1 MSRRLQTPRVDTNR
15 DAAAPAERPIRRR
28 LRSDA
33 DRGLLASLTAGGAG
47 GNEELTAITGL
58 ILILLFAVIGVT
70 ILRIRQ
76 LISVHLFVGLLLL
89 GPVLL
94 KMSST
99 GYRFVRYY
107 TRDPIY
113 RHEGPPVPAMR
124 LIAPIVVVSTAA
136 VFISGIVLLF
146 AGPANRGSL
155 VLIHK
160 VSFIVWVAFVAAHIL
175 GHLRDYG
182 TALRAAPRIPA
193 GGSAGGAGR
202 VISIAGAIV
211 AGLVLAIVLIPDFGI
226 WTAHFP
232 PHHHH

>member
-1 MSRRLQTPRVDTNR
+1 VDTSR
-15 DAAAPAERPIRRR
+15 DAAAPPEQPLQRRV
-28 LRSDA
+28 RSDA
-33 DRGLLASLTAGGAG
+33 DRGLLRSLAAGGAG

-58 ILILLFAVIGVT
+58 ILIFLFAVIGVT

-94 KMSST
+94 KMAST

-113 RHEGPPVPAMR
+113 RHEGPPELPMR
-124 LIAPIVVVSTAA
+124 LIAPIVVLSTVA
-136 VFISGIVLLF
+136 VFVSGIVLLF
-146 AGPANRGSL
+146 AGPAHRGSL

-160 VSFIVWVAFVAAHIL
+160 VSFIVWVAFVAVHIL
-175 GHLRDYG
+175 GHLRDYQ
-182 TALRAAPRIPA
+182 TALRAAPRMPA

-211 AGLVLAIVLIPDFGI
+211 AGLVLAIVFIPQFGA

>member
-1 MSRRLQTPRVDTNR
+1 VNTSR
-15 DAAAPAERPIRRR
+15 DATARPERPTQRRVR
-28 LRSDA
+28 GDA
-33 DRGLLASLTAGGAG
+33 DEGRLESLTAGGAG

-94 KMSST
+94 KMAST

-113 RHEGPPVPAMR
+113 RHEGPPELAMR
-124 LIAPIVVVSTAA
+124 LIAPIVVLSTVA

-146 AGPANRGSL
+146 VGPAHRGSL
-155 VLIHK
+155 LLIHK
-160 VSFIVWVAFVAAHIL
+160 VSFIVWVAFVAVHIL

-202 VISIAGAIV
+202 VISIVGAIV
-211 AGLVLAIVLIPDFGI
+211 AGLVLAIVLIPEFGV

>member
-1 MSRRLQTPRVDTNR
+1 MDTSRDST
-15 DAAAPAERPIRRR
+15 ARPDQPIQRRAR
-28 LRSDA
+28 GDA
-33 DRGLLASLTAGGAG
+33 DKRLLKSLTAGGTG

-89 GPVLL
+89 GPVIL
-94 KMSST
+94 KMAST
-99 GYRFVRYY
+99 GYRFVRFY

-113 RHEGPPVPAMR
+113 RHEGPPELPMR
-124 LIAPIVVVSTAA
+124 LIAPIVVLSTVA

-146 AGPANRGSL
+146 VGPAHRGSL

-160 VSFIVWVAFVAAHIL
+160 VSFIVWVAFAAVHIL
-175 GHLRDYG
+175 GHLRDYA
-182 TALRAAPRIPA
+182 TALRAAPRAPS

-202 VISIAGAIV
+202 VISIVGAIV
-211 AGLVLAIVLIPDFGI
+211 AGLVLAIVLIPEFSV
-226 WTAHFP
+226 WTVHSVFV
-232 PHHHH
+232 HHHHGG

>member
-1 MSRRLQTPRVDTNR
+1 MDTSR
-15 DAAAPAERPIRRR
+15 DATARPERPTQRRVR
-28 LRSDA
+28 GDA
-33 DRGLLASLTAGGAG
+33 DKGRLESLTAGGAG

-58 ILILLFAVIGVT
+58 ILILLFVVIGVT

-76 LISVHLFVGLLLL
+76 LISIHLFVGLLLL
-89 GPVLL
+89 GPVVL
-94 KMSST
+94 KMAST

-113 RHEGPPVPAMR
+113 RHKGAPELPMR
-124 LIAPIVVVSTAA
+124 LIAPIVVLTTVA

-146 AGPANRGSL
+146 VGPAHRGSL

-160 VSFIVWVAFVAAHIL
+160 VSFIVWAVFVGIHIL
-175 GHLRDYG
+175 GHVRDYFG
-182 TALRAAPRIPA
+182 GALHAVPRTPSGA
-193 GGSAGGAGR
+193 SAGGAGR

-211 AGLVLAIVLIPDFGI
+211 AGLVLAIVLIPEFGV